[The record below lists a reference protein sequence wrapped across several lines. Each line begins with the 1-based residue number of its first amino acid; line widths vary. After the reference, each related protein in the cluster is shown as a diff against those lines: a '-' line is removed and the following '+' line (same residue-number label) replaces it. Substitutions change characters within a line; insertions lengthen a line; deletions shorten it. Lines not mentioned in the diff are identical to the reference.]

1 MTKEPKQFQKEIFK
15 PNIKREPFMFLLNL
29 APELRNADLVTR
41 SSLFYLLRWPIESP
55 MHPLS
60 VVKRLC
66 LLSFSTASPANP

>member
-41 SSLFYLLRWPIESP
+41 SSLFICFVGQLRVQCIHYP
-55 MHPLS
+55 
-60 VVKRLC
+60 
-66 LLSFSTASPANP
+66 